1 MSDVTIIE
9 EDEETVEATTDRADV
24 AEAGKENAT
33 EKGAYSDSKED
44 VKGEDGEGYYYY
56 GDNNDD
62 HKNQDYQDEGNFYY
76 DNDDSDEGPKKGD
89 YNDDSDYEHDEEDED
104 YQEEDEDYQEE
115 EFKKNVFKSKTVG
128 KNTIPGKL

>member
-9 EDEETVEATTDRADV
+9 EDEETVEVTTDRADV

-76 DNDDSDEGPKKGD
+76 DNDDSDEGPED

-104 YQEEDEDYQEE
+104 YPEEDEDYQEE

>member
-9 EDEETVEATTDRADV
+9 EDEETVEVTTDRADV

-76 DNDDSDEGPKKGD
+76 DNDDSDEGPED
-89 YNDDSDYEHDEEDED
+89 YKDESDYEHDEEDED

>member
-9 EDEETVEATTDRADV
+9 EDEETVEVTTDRADV

-76 DNDDSDEGPKKGD
+76 DNDDGNEGLEDGD
-89 YNDDSDYEHDEEDED
+89 YNDKSDYEHDEEDED

>member
-9 EDEETVEATTDRADV
+9 EDEETVEVTTDRADV

-76 DNDDSDEGPKKGD
+76 DNDDSDEGPED
-89 YNDDSDYEHDEEDED
+89 YNDKSDYEHDEEDDED

>member
-9 EDEETVEATTDRADV
+9 EDEETVEVTTDRADV

-76 DNDDSDEGPKKGD
+76 DNDDSDEGPED
-89 YNDDSDYEHDEEDED
+89 YNDKSDYEHDEEDED